1 MIPGAMNAVD
11 AAVQESVSDVRARGH
26 VRGSLRLLGPGFV
39 AAIAYVDP
47 GNFATN
53 LSGGA
58 RFGYLLLWVI
68 LSANLMAVVVQYLS
82 SKAGL
87 VTGRS
92 LPELCRD
99 RYPTPVRWFLWLQAE
114 IVAIAT
120 DLAEFIG
127 ASIAFSLLFGWPPL
141 VSGLDTAALALALL
155 SLQRR
160 GFRPFELAIA
170 AFLFVIVGGFG
181 VSLALVHIVPA
192 DLLAGLVPRFEG
204 TESALIAVGIIGATV
219 MPHVVYLHS
228 ALTSNRIQALTDDD
242 TRHLIRHTRV
252 DVLLAMLIAGAVNLS
267 MLISAAAALHQV
279 SSEPIDTLAGA
290 HAAIGHSIGGAAA
303 LAFAIAL
310 LASGLSSSSVGTLAG
325 QVVMAGFIR
334 RSIPLMA
341 RRLITIAPSLVVLA
355 ANVEP
360 TFVLIL
366 SQVVLSFGIP
376 FALIPLI
383 HMTASRSVMG
393 AFVNRPLLTGL
404 AVVISTIVIGMN
416 TYLILA
422 TLTGA

>member
-1 MIPGAMNAVD
+1 MSSATTSPETVA
-11 AAVQESVSDVRARGH
+11 DVRARGRF
-26 VRGSLRLLGPGFV
+26 RGPLRLLGPGFI

-53 LSGGA
+53 IAGGA
-58 RFGYLLLWVI
+58 RYGYLLLWVI
-68 LSANLMAVVVQYLS
+68 VAANLMALVVQYLS

-99 RYPTPVRWFLWLQAE
+99 RYPASLRWFLWVQAE

-141 VSGLDTAALALALL
+141 LGGAFTAVTAIGLLQ
-155 SLQRR
+155 LQRR
-160 GFRPFELAIA
+160 GFRGFEIAIT

-181 VSLALVHIVPA
+181 VSLALVKIVPA
-192 DLLAGLVPRFEG
+192 DALAGLVPRFAG
-204 TESALIAVGIIGATV
+204 PDSAFIAVGILGATV

-228 ALTSNRIQALTDDD
+228 ALTSNRIHARTPEEL
-242 TRHLIRHTRV
+242 RHLIRYTRL
-252 DVLLAMLIAGAVNLS
+252 DVLLAMLTAGAVNIA
-267 MLISAAAALHQV
+267 MLVSAAAALHATGLEV
-279 SSEPIDTLAGA
+279 KTLTDA
-290 HAAIGHSIGGAAA
+290 HAAIGANIGAVAAA
-303 LAFAIAL
+303 AFAIAL
-310 LASGLSSSSVGTLAG
+310 LASGLSSSSVGTMAG
-325 QVVMAGFIR
+325 QVVMAGFIGR
-334 RSIPLMA
+334 RIPLTV
-341 RRLITIAPSLVVLA
+341 RRLVTIAPALLVLVIGI
-355 ANVEP
+355 EP
-360 TFVLIL
+360 TLVLIL

-393 AFVNRPLLTGL
+393 AFVNRRALT
-404 AVVISTIVIGMN
+404 VVAAGVSAIVIGMN
-416 TYLILA
+416 TYLIWA
-422 TLTGA
+422 TVTGGAA

>member
-1 MIPGAMNAVD
+1 VIPGTLEAVD
-11 AAVQESVSDVRARGH
+11 AVVRESVSDVKARGR

-53 LSGGA
+53 ISGGA
-58 RFGYLLLWVI
+58 QFGYLLLWVI

-99 RYPTPVRWFLWLQAE
+99 RYPRALRWFLWIQAE

-127 ASIAFSLLFGWPPL
+127 AAIAFSLLFGWPPL
-141 VSGLDTAALALALL
+141 LSGVVTAVLALTLL

-192 DLLAGLVPRFEG
+192 DLLAGLVPRFAG
-204 TESALIAVGIIGATV
+204 TESALIAVGILGATV

-228 ALTSNRIQALTDDD
+228 ALTSNRIQAATPDDV
-242 TRHLIRHTRV
+242 RHLIRHTRL
-252 DVLLAMLIAGAVNLS
+252 DVVLAMLIAGAVNMS
-267 MLISAAAALHQV
+267 MLISAAAALHGL
-279 SSEPIDTLAGA
+279 SGEPVETLAGA
-290 HAAIGHSIGGAAA
+290 HAAIGTSIGGAAA

-310 LASGLSSSSVGTLAG
+310 LASGLSSSSVGTMAG

-334 RSIPLMA
+334 RSIPLMT
-341 RRLITIAPSLVVLA
+341 RRLITIAPSLVVLG

-393 AFVNRPLLTGL
+393 EFVNRRVLTVV
-404 AVVISTIVIGMN
+404 ATVISTIVIGMN
-416 TYLILA
+416 SYLIWA
-422 TLTGA
+422 FLTGG